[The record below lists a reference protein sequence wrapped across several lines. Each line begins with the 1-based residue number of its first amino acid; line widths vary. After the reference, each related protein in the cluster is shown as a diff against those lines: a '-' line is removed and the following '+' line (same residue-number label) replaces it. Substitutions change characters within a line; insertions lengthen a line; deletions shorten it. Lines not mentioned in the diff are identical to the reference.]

1 MAHRD
6 ILRCRTHLV
15 AIGSGRSHQSHDA
28 AGFIGTRP
36 KGIVLEI
43 AAWKHLDLP
52 PKNPE
57 SLQLWLAKRT
67 RDHGEALKRMMA
79 FEFAGS
85 KNESP
90 WI

>member
-1 MAHRD
+1 
-6 ILRCRTHLV
+6 
-15 AIGSGRSHQSHDA
+15 
-28 AGFIGTRP
+28 
-36 KGIVLEI
+36 VLEI